1 MFFKKKIIAYNKTLT
16 AGWSSIGVDLKMP
29 AAERKFVSGRILGRF
44 YVSEGLTVYLRLDR
58 R

>member
-1 MFFKKKIIAYNKTLT
+1 MRLANKTLT